1 MTDILLAKPDLSP
14 DFIDLSVGEANI
26 IRKNFFKYFPQLCN
40 SNVLTLNQ
48 ELSVNDLEYQPPS
61 GFKPLVKL
69 LEEKHKAPVVIT
81 NGAKQALAAV
91 FYALKKRGFM
101 SVGLQPIHWALLP
114 PLAFSKNLGVVFREP
129 DDDVSCF
136 MAYLLVAPGN
146 PNAYAPS
153 YLDLK
158 KIQERFNKYNSPLI
172 HDGAYF
178 TKSFLPED
186 YELGP
191 LGNVQIF
198 SFSKMLG
205 ISSARGGYAVC
216 YDKDFY
222 KDIVE
227 YIEMDTVGVS
237 IFSQQFIYSALKE
250 MQNKPEDT
258 KQFEQSNFKELKEA
272 KLILKGISN
281 KILEVPENIEETFN
295 MFAWCKI
302 IDPSAFEKAKIHIV
316 SGELFGDSSMVRL
329 NLGIGND
336 ILQKCVERLNE
347 TVK

>member
-1 MTDILLAKPDLSP
+1 MTDLLLAKPELSP

-26 IRKNFFKYFPQLCN
+26 VRHNFFRYFPQFCN
-40 SNVLTLNQ
+40 SNILGLNQ
-48 ELSVNDLEYQPPS
+48 DLSINDLEYQPPS

-81 NGAKQALAAV
+81 NGAKQALAAA
-91 FYALKKRGFM
+91 FYALKKRGFV
-101 SVGLQPIHWALLP
+101 SVCLQPIHWCLLP
-114 PLAFSKNLGVVFREP
+114 ALAKSKGLGVVFREP
-129 DDDVSCF
+129 NDDVACF

-153 YLDLK
+153 YADLK
-158 KIQERFNKYNSPLI
+158 KIEKRFNKHNSPLI

-178 TKSFLPED
+178 THSFLPED

-191 LGNVQIF
+191 IGNVQIF

-222 KDIVE
+222 KDMVE
-227 YIEMDTVGVS
+227 YVEMDTVGVS

-258 KQFEQSNFKELKEA
+258 KKFEQANFQEL
-272 KLILKGISN
+272 
-281 KILEVPENIEETFN
+281 
-295 MFAWCKI
+295 
-302 IDPSAFEKAKIHIV
+302 
-316 SGELFGDSSMVRL
+316 
-329 NLGIGND
+329 
-336 ILQKCVERLNE
+336 
-347 TVK
+347 